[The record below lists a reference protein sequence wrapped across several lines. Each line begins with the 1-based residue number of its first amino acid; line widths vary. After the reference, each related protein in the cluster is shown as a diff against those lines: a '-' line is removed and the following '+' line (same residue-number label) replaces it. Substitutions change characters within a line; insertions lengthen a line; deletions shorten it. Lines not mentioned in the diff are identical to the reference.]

1 MLASVLQFW
10 GFEVRTAHTAQ
21 AALALA
27 AEWRPDA
34 AVLDIGLPNASG
46 NDLARRRLRHQ
57 PWGRD
62 MLMVAVTGWGH
73 DQDRDRTAEPA
84 SMVTWSSP
92 SIRSRCAVSSKHSAS
107 AGRKAS
113 ASSSG
118 IGLNRCRVGVLTG
131 GHWFDASQ

>member
-21 AALALA
+21 AALALV

-92 SIRSRCAVSSKHSAS
+92 SIRSRCAVSSE
-107 AGRKAS
+107 GIRKLERHWIEPL
-113 ASSSG
+113 SSRR
-118 IGLNRCRVGVLTG
+118 LDRRPLVRR
-131 GHWFDASQ
+131 